1 MIGERRGARYIVPL
15 LICGLRRTWR
25 WRNLLVGGVFYE
37 CIEKAGRMAG
47 MWEEI
52 MNTILVK
59 AKKIIGKAALA
70 TVALGG
76 FLGFFGAGTASA
88 HPRFYVYGGYGR
100 PYPVYAGPRYY
111 YQPAPIY
118 VGPVYGPYR
127 YYRPHRYHRVYRFW
141 DERDHCWRYR

>member
-1 MIGERRGARYIVPL
+1 MR
-15 LICGLRRTWR
+15 
-25 WRNLLVGGVFYE
+25 
-37 CIEKAGRMAG
+37 
-47 MWEEI
+47 EEI
-52 MNTILVK
+52 MNTTLVK

-76 FLGFFGAGTASA
+76 FLAFFGAGTASA

-111 YQPAPIY
+111 YEPAPVY
-118 VGPVYGPYR
+118 VGPVYGPYG